1 MTTKKVIIDGI
12 EVFRH
17 CIDSHMQCPRCCRRG
32 GQVLSTTNEFRYYCK
47 FCDIRFNID
56 GETPEDVDRR
66 EGQI

>member
-12 EVFRH
+12 EVFRYA
-17 CIDSHMQCPRCCRRG
+17 INSAEECPRCHRG
-32 GQVLSTTNEFRYYCK
+32 DGQVLSTTSEFRYYCK

-66 EGQI
+66 EGRV